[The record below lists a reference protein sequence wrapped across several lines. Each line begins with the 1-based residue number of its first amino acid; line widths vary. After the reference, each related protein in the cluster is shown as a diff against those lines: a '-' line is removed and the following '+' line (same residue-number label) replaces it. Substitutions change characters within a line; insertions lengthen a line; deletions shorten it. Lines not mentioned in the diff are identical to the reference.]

1 MNTTTT
7 KDTRLVARVSLD
19 VQELIQ
25 SAAEISGAT
34 VSQFLVDS
42 AMSKAQTVID
52 DALTVKLSIQGSKNL
67 FALLDNPP
75 PPNNKLKSLAERYNK
90 GEIYETTEN
99 NGADKPAR

>member
-1 MNTTTT
+1 MNTNTT

-42 AMSKAQTVID
+42 AMSKARTVIN
-52 DALTVKLSIQGSKNL
+52 DAMTIKLSIQGSKDL

-75 PPNNKLKSLAERYNK
+75 PPNNKLKSLAERYNN
-90 GEIYETTEN
+90 GYIYDKSTN
-99 NGADKPAR
+99 NGTDQTA